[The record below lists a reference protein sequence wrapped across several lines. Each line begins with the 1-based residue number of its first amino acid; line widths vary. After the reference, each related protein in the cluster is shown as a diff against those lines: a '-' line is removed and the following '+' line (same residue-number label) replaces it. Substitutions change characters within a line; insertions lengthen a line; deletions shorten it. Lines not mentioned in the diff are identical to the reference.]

1 MNQDDPLYQW
11 TYTIGFGD
19 CDPAGIVFY
28 PNYLRWFDATFH
40 GLLRSRGKRHQDFCA
55 EHGLVG
61 TGLMDVGATFR
72 SPGRDGDALTLSV
85 WADDWRDKAVRF
97 AYRGTVGERLLVEGY
112 ELRGMFVRDG
122 DRLKLGPVAPLKAFL
137 EGGSSHGGGA
147 GQGE

>member
-1 MNQDDPLYQW
+1 MDRDNPLFQW
-11 TYTIGFGD
+11 AYTIGFGD

-40 GLLRSRGKRHQDFCA
+40 ALLRARGKRHEAFCDA
-55 EHGLVG
+55 YGLVG

-72 SPGRDGDALTLSV
+72 SPGQDGDDLVISI

-112 ELRGMFVRDG
+112 ELRGLFVRDG
-122 DRLKLGPVAPLKAFL
+122 DRLKLGSVAPLKAFL
-137 EGGSSHGGGA
+137 EGGSIDGDRA
-147 GQGE
+147 G